1 MAQFS
6 KDTFRGIL
14 IPDERINAASISAA
28 DSSYSQA
35 GPLPGVPEPQADTDL
50 NLEAS
55 GTQSADRQLRIATQR
70 GGHPD
75 RGGASFRWRNEGDT
89 NWRGWIQPDAITS
102 WQAID
107 IGVPLNTAGTI
118 EATDSHAVTM
128 EDGTVAICWDRKR
141 GSGFDIFN
149 GVRFATMG
157 ADGTMGAE
165 STVWETA
172 DAITQGVH
180 PCLVVL
186 PSGRLMLFHYLE
198 DVPNQLVQVQV
209 WLSDDDGGTWTL
221 ATSNALPNA
230 IDVSADPDAFQLNT
244 RPAAKMRVAY
254 SGGQMILL
262 ISARSNNTVSGS
274 YEDTIAQ
281 YASSDLGFNWSLVEV
296 QPTSVV
302 GTQAEAV
309 PSANGFE
316 VFFCTL
322 AFTGAPDIE
331 RKTLASAFVP
341 LTTVS
346 SVGQVLLAGIGW
358 EAGEFA
364 GRVFSDCEVATALG
378 AGGMLFVMA
387 RGHASAG
394 AYNTTN
400 CGDLRVSMSRSGGAD
415 LLGDFERMGQG
426 TAADASVSGDVGQIY
441 WAEAAADF
449 PRYFGLTA
457 QAGRLALFH
466 SWKAAP
472 STRDDSIARM
482 MIGGYSSLTLGDF
495 KEAGSIPRRVCWDY
509 TYIPI
514 ELPNQ
519 LGAINPWVR
528 ATGGTGAS
536 DVLNGY
542 LNVDTQGGG
551 SQNWQRTPPGTSA
564 EGIICHF
571 GVQHVSQTLPIQKH
585 VLTRLKLV
593 GGGNAYTVNI
603 WVRTASVMV
612 EDGAGFG
619 TQIGNL
625 AIDTQTT
632 GVEVMAFMNEAVVT
646 VYARVIDH
654 SSDKDWQLIVSDAA
668 VSASG
673 AGTSTVQFGHLPAT
687 DAESNWFWIN
697 FVSDEFAGGASS
709 ANGFD
714 NPEDLHGAPFSSL
727 QKVYVDDGVYLRA
740 VDGPTAPG
748 DSWNVNTRYQHPV
761 TNILPS
767 SQPSPAQGWRST
779 DETQQQIAFSTSG
792 ANRYSTL
799 GLWLDGI
806 NWRTG
811 HIEGWDGAG
820 WTTLASIDAATGQT
834 TLAYQ
839 QAVTTFGVDFATP
852 TTAGRYFKQDEFE
865 NGTARITPSIGATF
879 SRKIERSSAGVWT
892 DAAGH
897 VPPAIQ
903 LPDVP
908 IVLSST
914 GTLDLWSP
922 RILIAVHN
930 LSPIYRKLRLVI
942 DATQGTAD
950 GFYTIGQM
958 ALGPLWLMSHDY
970 SWGRA
975 LDTEPNTELVTYRD
989 GSRSSFVRGAN
1000 RKGVSFGWGEGVDT
1014 TPIQGATPT
1023 PDYVLGTSTAGA
1035 KPIGYRGDMPS
1046 LLTQLSAFTA
1056 GPNMP
1061 VVYCPAVDAGSTGQD
1076 VKTIQ
1081 GLDAALYG
1089 RIVSGVQTDSIVGDE
1104 LDADSGE
1111 LIRISN
1117 VRIEQEL

>member
-102 WQAID
+102 
-107 IGVPLNTAGTI
+107 
-118 EATDSHAVTM
+118 ATDSHAVTM

-364 GRVFSDCEVATALG
+364 GRVFSDCEVATARVPTIQPT
-378 AGGMLFVMA
+378 AVIYVSA
-387 RGHASAG
+387 CHA
-394 AYNTTN
+394 
-400 CGDLRVSMSRSGGAD
+400 
-415 LLGDFERMGQG
+415 
-426 TAADASVSGDVGQIY
+426 AAALIY
-441 WAEAAADF
+441 W
-449 PRYFGLTA
+449 
-457 QAGRLALFH
+457 
-466 SWKAAP
+466 
-472 STRDDSIARM
+472 
-482 MIGGYSSLTLGDF
+482 
-495 KEAGSIPRRVCWDY
+495 
-509 TYIPI
+509 
-514 ELPNQ
+514 
-519 LGAINPWVR
+519 
-528 ATGGTGAS
+528 
-536 DVLNGY
+536 
-542 LNVDTQGGG
+542 
-551 SQNWQRTPPGTSA
+551 
-564 EGIICHF
+564 
-571 GVQHVSQTLPIQKH
+571 
-585 VLTRLKLV
+585 
-593 GGGNAYTVNI
+593 
-603 WVRTASVMV
+603 
-612 EDGAGFG
+612 
-619 TQIGNL
+619 
-625 AIDTQTT
+625 
-632 GVEVMAFMNEAVVT
+632 VT
-646 VYARVIDH
+646 
-654 SSDKDWQLIVSDAA
+654 
-668 VSASG
+668 
-673 AGTSTVQFGHLPAT
+673 
-687 DAESNWFWIN
+687 
-697 FVSDEFAGGASS
+697 
-709 ANGFD
+709 
-714 NPEDLHGAPFSSL
+714 
-727 QKVYVDDGVYLRA
+727 
-740 VDGPTAPG
+740 
-748 DSWNVNTRYQHPV
+748 
-761 TNILPS
+761 
-767 SQPSPAQGWRST
+767 
-779 DETQQQIAFSTSG
+779 
-792 ANRYSTL
+792 
-799 GLWLDGI
+799 
-806 NWRTG
+806 
-811 HIEGWDGAG
+811 
-820 WTTLASIDAATGQT
+820 
-834 TLAYQ
+834 
-839 QAVTTFGVDFATP
+839 
-852 TTAGRYFKQDEFE
+852 
-865 NGTARITPSIGATF
+865 
-879 SRKIERSSAGVWT
+879 
-892 DAAGH
+892 
-897 VPPAIQ
+897 
-903 LPDVP
+903 
-908 IVLSST
+908 
-914 GTLDLWSP
+914 
-922 RILIAVHN
+922 
-930 LSPIYRKLRLVI
+930 
-942 DATQGTAD
+942 
-950 GFYTIGQM
+950 
-958 ALGPLWLMSHDY
+958 
-970 SWGRA
+970 
-975 LDTEPNTELVTYRD
+975 
-989 GSRSSFVRGAN
+989 
-1000 RKGVSFGWGEGVDT
+1000 
-1014 TPIQGATPT
+1014 
-1023 PDYVLGTSTAGA
+1023 
-1035 KPIGYRGDMPS
+1035 
-1046 LLTQLSAFTA
+1046 LSAW
-1056 GPNMP
+1056 
-1061 VVYCPAVDAGSTGQD
+1061 
-1076 VKTIQ
+1076 VK
-1081 GLDAALYG
+1081 AL
-1089 RIVSGVQTDSIVGDE
+1089 
-1104 LDADSGE
+1104 L
-1111 LIRISN
+1111 LMH
-1117 VRIEQEL
+1117 L